1 MIYPIFV
8 YGNPVLKKKTSLIK
22 KIGDIDVIKLSKD
35 MFATMKL
42 ADGIGL
48 AAPQIGKSLRIFVV
62 DGSSLNDE
70 KMSNFKK
77 VFINPKII
85 KEDGEEWEFEEGC
98 LSIPLIKER
107 IRRKSIVEVEYY
119 DENWNFHKERFDG
132 MKARIIRHEYDH
144 LDGIL
149 FTDYLSSFKRK
160 LIKNKLLRISKGRV
174 DVDYKIFAPNK

>member
-1 MIYPIFV
+1 MIYPILM
-8 YGNPVLKKKTSLIK
+8 YGSSVLKKKASLINKNTIDIK
-22 KIGDIDVIKLSKD
+22 KFAKD
-35 MFATMKL
+35 MFETMKL

-48 AAPQIGKSLRIFVV
+48 AAPQIGKSIRIFVI

-85 KEDGEEWEFEEGC
+85 KEDGEVWEFEEGC

-107 IRRKSIVEVEYY
+107 IKRKSIVEVEYY
-119 DENWNFHKERFDG
+119 DENWSFHKERFDG
-132 MKARIIRHEYDH
+132 MKARIIQHEYDH
-144 LDGIL
+144 LEGIL

-160 LIKNKLLRISKGRV
+160 LIKNKLIQISKGRV
-174 DVDYKIFAPNK
+174 DVEYKIFTTNK

>member
-98 LSIPLIKER
+98 LSIP
-107 IRRKSIVEVEYY
+107 
-119 DENWNFHKERFDG
+119 
-132 MKARIIRHEYDH
+132 
-144 LDGIL
+144 
-149 FTDYLSSFKRK
+149 
-160 LIKNKLLRISKGRV
+160 
-174 DVDYKIFAPNK
+174 